1 MAITFIDNQPIRF
14 NSAKFDDQSCINKDL
29 SGYSVLMQPGDPLFF
44 QFKQYCC
51 EDNLVCQTDDLGAEL
66 VTNGDFAGGGSWTT
80 SLGTEWVIGAGVA
93 TYTAIGDG
101 DALIQSGLAISV
113 GGIYKISIDI
123 VTNTTGYQT
132 AIRLGRRVVKY
143 IEANATG
150 TFTFW
155 GTAGSEDTIIISQ
168 NLGANDPSTGEL
180 VIDNVSVKRTLSC
193 YVFDTETQQY
203 ITNGTFTGSATGWT
217 LGTGWAW
224 NAGNFVRHTA
234 GVGNNENLS
243 QTISDILH
251 GEDVL
256 IEWDMANRTAGNILF
271 GYSGFTTSNAA
282 STNGVGL
289 SEYVTFK
296 HLQDS
301 VFFVLPQTTFDGD
314 LDNIQVTK
322 VFSGWNYDDVN
333 GFCHDTGWAAPFYN
347 NSAPLTIGRF
357 YKMTIQVS
365 MTEGSL
371 VVVAG
376 GVTLGTV
383 TESGI
388 YKYYFTALTT
398 AGEKFTPSS
407 DFDGCILPDMELCQL
422 RRDYEF
428 RLIYENGAGATDWHT
443 EASSQD
449 AVVYS
454 GDWVTWSVTS
464 LASVLSG
471 GIPVALPYSCYK
483 MQVNDFCAGGVM
495 DSVQFTSDTSINYQ
509 LSHPC
514 TKRIRAWA
522 DGESLGFNFGDNG
535 NLFILV
541 QRFRTL
547 YMNPSYPNSGEDYEY
562 STGTIKRIFAKT
574 EKRYE
579 MLFDYMDEYAHD
591 TMGNGMIPCDIF
603 EIDGVEYLVVFKD
616 YEPNWA
622 ERGKRNLAQS
632 TIEIQKRI
640 EKVLFNRNCS

>member
-29 SGYSVLMQPGDPLFF
+29 SGYSVLMQPGDPLYF

-51 EDNLVCQTDDLGAEL
+51 EDNLACDADELGAEL
-66 VTNGDFAGGGSWTT
+66 VTDGDMSNPGAWTAGTNWA
-80 SLGTEWVIGAGVA
+80 VAVGVA
-93 TYTAIGDG
+93 TSSSGTIGTLSQGSLGMTTGASYQVQINIVSNSSDIDVAIFLGG
-101 DALIQSGLAISV
+101 RRIALI
-113 GGIYKISIDI
+113 
-123 VTNTTGYQT
+123 
-132 AIRLGRRVVKY
+132 
-143 IEANATG
+143 
-150 TFTFW
+150 
-155 GTAGSEDTIIISQ
+155 
-168 NLGANDPSTGEL
+168 GANETGVHTLYGMAGTTDEITIQLNTDYTSTSTGEL
-180 VIDNVSVKRTLSC
+180 VIDDVSVKQIAIC
-193 YVFDTETQQY
+193 YTYDTSIKEYVSNGEFD
-203 ITNGTFTGSATGWT
+203 GSSTGWT
-217 LGTGWAW
+217 LGTGWTW
-224 NAGNFVRHTA
+224 VNAADDYVEHTTPPQTEP
-234 GVGNNENLS
+234 VS
-243 QTISDILH
+243 QTIANIPHRADILFS
-251 GEDVL
+251 VT
-256 IEWDMANRTAGNILF
+256 ISNRTTGQIDFDYGEVFMQTLTGNATHSF
-271 GYSGFTTSNAA
+271 NYPAY
-282 STNGVGL
+282 GL
-289 SEYVTFK
+289 GNDLLKLVPNNTIS
-296 HLQDS
+296 D
-301 VFFVLPQTTFDGD
+301 FDGRID
-314 LDNIQVTK
+314 DVSATEES
-322 VFSGWNYDDVN
+322 SGWSYNPTD
-333 GFCHDTGWAAPFYN
+333 GFCHETGWTNAFYAGN
-347 NSAPLTIGRF
+347 TLTIGRY

-365 MTEGSL
+365 MTEGEL
-371 VVVAG
+371 LIEAG
-376 GVTLGTV
+376 GQTLGTV
-383 TESGI
+383 TQSGI
-388 YKYYFTALTT
+388 YNYYFTATTT
-398 AGEKFTPSS
+398 AGEMFTPSS

-449 AVVYS
+449 AVVYD

-495 DSVQFTSDTSINYQ
+495 DSVQFTSDTTINYQ